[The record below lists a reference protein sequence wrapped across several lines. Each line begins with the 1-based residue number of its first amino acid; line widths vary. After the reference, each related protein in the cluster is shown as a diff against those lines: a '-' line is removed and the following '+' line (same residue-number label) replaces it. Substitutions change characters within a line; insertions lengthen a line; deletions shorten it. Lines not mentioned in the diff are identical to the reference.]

1 MGWPNKTINRN
12 KEKSYKMADFKETKR
27 QTGIKKKHST
37 GQKRR
42 KKKNKTKTCLGQI

>member
-1 MGWPNKTINRN
+1 
-12 KEKSYKMADFKETKR
+12 MADFKETKR